1 MAQTGM
7 ETAEIVRGIVKET
20 KPTAVIAVDALAARS
35 TKRLNT
41 TIQIAD
47 TGIHPGSGVGNH
59 RHGLTKESLG
69 VPVLAIGVPT
79 VVDAAS
85 IVGDAMDQLLEAM
98 EENEKRKLIYGML
111 DERLKNLFVTPK
123 DIDET
128 VKNISYTISE
138 AINMAFCEESNESE
152 HT

>member
-20 KPTAVIAVDALAARS
+20 KPTVVIAVDALAARS
-35 TKRLNT
+35 TTRLNT

-79 VVDAAS
+79 VVDAAT
-85 IVGDAMDQLLEAM
+85 IAGDAMEQLLVTM
-98 EENEKRKLIYGML
+98 EESEKRGLIYSLL

-123 DIDET
+123 DVDET
-128 VKNISYTISE
+128 VKRISYTISE
-138 AINMAFCEESNESE
+138 AINLAFSE
-152 HT
+152 GE